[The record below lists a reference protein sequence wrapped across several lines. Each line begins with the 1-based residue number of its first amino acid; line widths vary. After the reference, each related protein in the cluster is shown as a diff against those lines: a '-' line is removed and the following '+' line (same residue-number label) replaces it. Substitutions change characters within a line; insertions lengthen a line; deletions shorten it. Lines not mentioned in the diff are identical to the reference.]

1 MNLKLKK
8 YIENGDYALALRLI
22 NQIIKKENTYE
33 NLTLRGIIYL
43 YLNKFEAAAVDLE
56 MVNQKTPGDS
66 DLLCN
71 LGIANKGSKNYKK
84 AISYFQDSLVFNPVN
99 LNSLLNLTETYIEIY
114 EYENAL
120 TILKKINSINPN
132 LERIY
137 QLSAFCYR
145 EINNFSLHHE
155 NLLKANALNNTNAE
169 NYYHLGFS
177 YIWKK
182 DFDNALKSFNR
193 CLDLNPNY
201 TSAVYQINKLKN
213 FDSKSNFFQK
223 LLTLLDNKESNQNSA
238 FVELT
243 LSDIFYNEK
252 KYDKFFLHLHRA
264 NKLKRNS
271 IQPPIFNTELIQE
284 NYLNCLKFDL
294 NNQNDEF
301 TPIFILGMPRS
312 GSSLL
317 EQIMSQHKYIY
328 AAGEIPL
335 LHEQFNQI
343 FNFKNTNIDYDKLL
357 IIKSNYLKYLSMFPN
372 NSFIIDKLPLN
383 FLWIGYIKLIF
394 PNAIF
399 VHTLR
404 NKIDVCMSLYRT
416 FFADNVLEFSYSLKD
431 INNFY
436 NIYTN
441 MMKFWSSRGLDIVD
455 FNYDEFI
462 SNQKNVIQILF
473 NKLNLDFKEDYLL
486 IENINRPIKTAS
498 LLQINNKITNTNNPE
513 WSNYKDEIFNLF

>member
-8 YIENGDYALALRLI
+8 YIENGNYELALRLI

-33 NLTLRGIIYL
+33 NLALRGIVYL
-43 YLNKFEAAAVDLE
+43 YLKKFEAAVVDLE
-56 MVNQKTPGDS
+56 NVNQKTPGDS
-66 DLLCN
+66 DILCN

-84 AISYFQDSLVFNPVN
+84 AISYFQESLVFNPVN
-99 LNSLLNLTETYIEIY
+99 LNSLLNLTETFIEIY

-120 TILKKINSINPN
+120 SILKNIISINPN
-132 LERIY
+132 IERIY

-155 NLLKANALNNTNAE
+155 NLLKASALNITNAE

-182 DFDNALKSFNR
+182 DFDNALKSFNT
-193 CLDLNPNY
+193 CFDLNANF
-201 TSAVYQINKLKN
+201 TSALYQINKLKN

-223 LLTLLDNKESNQNSA
+223 LLTLLQNKESNQNFA

-252 KYDKFFLHLHRA
+252 NYDKFFFHLHRA
-264 NKLKRNS
+264 NKLKRNT
-271 IQPPIFNTELIQE
+271 IRPPIINIDLIQQ
-284 NYLNCLKFDL
+284 NYLKSKNFNL
-294 NNQNDEF
+294 NNLEDEF

-343 FNFKNTNIDYDKLL
+343 FNFKNTSIDFEKLL
-357 IIKSNYLKYLSMFPN
+357 EIRSNYLKYLSMFPN
-372 NSFIIDKLPLN
+372 NRFIVDKLPLN

-399 VHTLR
+399 VNTLR
-404 NKIDVCMSLYRT
+404 NKIDICMSLYRT
-416 FFADNVLEFSYSLKD
+416 FFADNVLEFSYSLRD

-436 NIYTN
+436 NIYMN
-441 MMKFWSSRGLDIVD
+441 MMEFWSSCGLDIIN

-462 SNQKNVIQILF
+462 SNPKNVMEILF
-473 NKLNLDFKEDYLL
+473 NKLNLKFDDDYLL
-486 IENINRPIKTAS
+486 IENINRPVKTAS
-498 LLQINNKITNTNNPE
+498 LLQINNKISSSSNPK
-513 WSNYKDEIFNLF
+513 WLDYKEEISNLF